1 LKRFLQHIT
10 HTEFVVFWCC
20 VLIQALI
27 WSKALLSISIGAI
40 FIISLVRPA
49 TINAETSLPIY
60 MWIIEYLQIWRWRF
74 MPPPQYLS
82 RFLEKKDFISVSIFF
97 LLMLIGG
104 LWTTDVG
111 YWVHS
116 LRIYLPFLLF
126 PLAFANMPP
135 LSIRQF
141 QNVLYFFF
149 ICMVLGCVVVLSN
162 FLLHNAEIITLMRQG
177 RPMPLMRE
185 HINFGRM
192 TAFAVL
198 SGLYL
203 SQKGYFFKYA
213 FEKKLIPIL
222 SLFLFVALHILS
234 IRSALVGLYL
244 CIVYQGL
251 VYIFK
256 HRQYIV
262 GVSLLCLL
270 GLIPVLSYNFIPSF
284 KYKLHY
290 ALWDYGKFKEGAG
303 ADYSDAER
311 LQSITL
317 GWNIFKNNWKTGVGS
332 GDIWH
337 DMQAQYATLDQL
349 DNAKLPHNQLLVVGI
364 KLGII
369 GIVLFLLAYFYPLFH
384 RKNYKNELLVAFYLI
399 GFSYFWFEIPFEA
412 SFGASF
418 YAFWMCLFFNN
429 SYRHNR
435 NADDADCTDLH
446 GFLYP

>member
-10 HTEFVVFWCC
+10 HAEFVVFWFC

-40 FIISLVRPA
+40 FIISLVRP
-49 TINAETSLPIY
+49 TQIKAETTLPLY
-60 MWIIEYLQIWRWRF
+60 RWIIEYLQIWHWRF
-74 MPPPQYLS
+74 ISPPPQY
-82 RFLEKKDFISVSIFF
+82 FGAFFQKKDFISVSIFF
-97 LLMLIGG
+97 ILMFIGG
-104 LWTTDVG
+104 LWTSDIG

-141 QNVLYFFF
+141 HGVLYFFF
-149 ICMVLGCVVVLSN
+149 ICMLIGCTVVLSN
-162 FLLHNAEIITLMRQG
+162 FLIHYTEIITIMRQG

-198 SGLYL
+198 VGLYL
-203 SQKGYFFKYA
+203 SQKGYVFKYA
-213 FEKKLIPIL
+213 FEKKLIPIV

-234 IRSALVGLYL
+234 IRSALLGLYL
-244 CIVYQGL
+244 CILYQGL
-251 VYIFK
+251 VYFFK
-256 HRQYIV
+256 HRQYII

-270 GLIPVLSYNFIPSF
+270 GLIPVLAYNFIPSF

-311 LQSITL
+311 LQSIKI
-317 GWNIFKNNWKTGVGS
+317 GWDIFKNNWQTGVGS

-337 DMQAQYATLDQL
+337 GMQAQYAILGLL
-349 DNAKLPHNQLLVVGI
+349 DNTKLPHNQLLVVGI
-364 KLGII
+364 KLGIV
-369 GIVLFLLAYFYPLFH
+369 GIIVFLTAYFYPLFFK
-384 RKNYKNELLVAFYLI
+384 KNYKNELLVAFYLI

-418 YAFWMCLFFNN
+418 YAFWICLFIMR
-429 SYRHNR
+429 YNR
-435 NADDADCTDLH
+435 NTDDAD
-446 GFLYP
+446 